1 VAVVQSAGQLATIT
15 KAESWWTPAPTS
27 LSLYGGWQ
35 SYAAIWKA
43 QPNVRTVV
51 SFLARNIAQL
61 GIKTYRRVSDT
72 DREHAKDH
80 PLEFTLNQPNPRT
93 TRYRLMFALVSDMA
107 IYENAFWLKIKG
119 DGGRVIIVRIPP
131 ERVTPEGD
139 NWLFADSFK
148 VTGTRGEKVFAAN
161 EVVHFTAYNPDDP
174 RWGCSPM
181 ETLRRILAEEASA
194 GEYREQFWRNAAR
207 MEGVLSRPKEAA
219 KLSDEAHKRLKA
231 DWQQLYAGA
240 GKSAGGTAIL
250 EEGMEF
256 KQVSF
261 SARDS
266 EYIASRKLTREEVAA
281 AYHIPPP
288 MVGVLDH
295 ATFSNITEQHKNLY
309 QDTLGPWLA
318 MIEQEIQLQLLSE
331 FDEQESIYCE
341 FNLAEKLKGSFE
353 EQARSIQSLT
363 GRPVL
368 TADEARALL
377 NRPAMGGDAAQLIT
391 PLNVLIGGQ
400 ASPQDSAPPPKMVEE
415 VLQKHF
421 DRQQKMV
428 LSRLGAG
435 RDVKTLI
442 SLSRWNDE
450 LTRDLQQI
458 GADTGHVEA
467 INTQLANVVVNAFTQ
482 AGSKGVAEVFAKSQR
497 GLAERLASL
506 IAGGP
511 NALAS

>member
-1 VAVVQSAGQLATIT
+1 MAVVQSAGQLAAIGR
-15 KAESWWTPAPTS
+15 AETWWSSPPTS
-27 LSLYGGWQ
+27 LHFYGSHQ
-35 SYAAIWKA
+35 TYSAIWKA

-61 GIKTYRRVSDT
+61 GIKTYRRVSET

-119 DGGRVIIVRIPP
+119 KGGRVIIVRIPP
-131 ERVTPEGD
+131 ETVTPEGD
-139 NWLFADSFK
+139 NWLFADAYK
-148 VTGTRGEKVFAAN
+148 VRGQKGEKVFAAN
-161 EVVHFTAYNPDDP
+161 EVVHFTSYNPEDP

-181 ETLRRILAEEASA
+181 ETLRRILAEEAAA
-194 GEYREQFWRNAAR
+194 GEYREQFWNNAAR
-207 MEGVLSRPKEAA
+207 MEGVLQRPKEAP
-219 KLSDEAHKRLKA
+219 KLSPEAHARLKA
-231 DWQQLYAGA
+231 DFQALYSGS

-250 EEGMEF
+250 EEGTEF
-256 KQVSF
+256 KPVGF
-261 SARDS
+261 SAKDS
-266 EYIASRKLTREEVAA
+266 QYLEVRKLTREEVAA

-331 FDEQESIYCE
+331 FAEQEDIYVE

-400 ASPQDSAPPPKMVEE
+400 ASPQDSAPPPKQVEE

-450 LTRDLQQI
+450 LTRDLQKI

-467 INTQLANVVVNAFTQ
+467 INTQLANVVVSAFTQ
-482 AGSKGVAEVFAKSQR
+482 AGSRGVAEVFAKSQS
-497 GLAERLASL
+497 GLAARLATL
-506 IAGGP
+506 IVGGP

>member
-1 VAVVQSAGQLATIT
+1 MGVVQSAGQLATIGKPET
-15 KAESWWTPAPTS
+15 WWAPPNS
-27 LSLYGGWQ
+27 LSLYSGNQ

-61 GIKTYRRVSDT
+61 GIKTYRRVSEA
-72 DREHAKDH
+72 DREHASDH

-93 TRYRLMFALVSDMA
+93 TRYRLMYALVSDMA

-119 DGGRVIIVRIPP
+119 DQGRVVVVRIPP
-131 ERVTPEGD
+131 ERVTPVGD
-139 NWLFADSFK
+139 NWLFADAFK
-148 VTGTRGEKVFAAN
+148 VTGTKGEKTFAAN
-161 EVVHFTAYNPDDP
+161 EIVHFTSYNPEDP

-194 GEYREQFWRNAAR
+194 GQYREQFWNNAAR
-207 MEGVLSRPKEAA
+207 MEGIIKRPVAA
-219 KLSDEAHKRLKA
+219 PKLSEVASKRLSAEIKA
-231 DWQQLYAGA
+231 AFGGEGGRAG
-240 GKSAGGTAIL
+240 STLLL

-256 KQVSF
+256 QQTSF
-261 SARDS
+261 SARDAQYL
-266 EYIASRKLTREEVAA
+266 EARKLTREEVAA

-318 MIEQEIQLQLLSE
+318 MIEQEIQLQLLPE
-331 FDEQESIYCE
+331 YGEQDKIYVE
-341 FNLAEKLKGSFE
+341 FNLADKLQGSFE
-353 EQARSIQSLT
+353 EQARSIQTLA

-368 TADEARALL
+368 TADEARGLL

-400 ASPQDSAPPPKMVEE
+400 ASPTDSAPPPKAVEA

-442 SLSRWNDE
+442 NLARWNDE
-450 LTRDLQQI
+450 LTRDLETI
-458 GADTGHVEA
+458 KAGTEHVAA
-467 INTQLANVVVNAFTQ
+467 INTQLANVVVHAHTQ
-482 AGSKGVAEVFAKSQR
+482 NGSKGVAEVFAKSQR
-497 GLAERLASL
+497 GLASRLASL
-506 IAGGP
+506 IVGGP